1 MKLLSPLPT
10 VLLCERSTQQPNPR
24 VPGQALHH
32 QKMKAD
38 NQPLKIYVT
47 HVYAYT
53 YYLGAC
59 SPTSH
64 FLLLYL
70 IIFPLSC
77 PPPHTTIYSPIGS
90 WPPQGQ
96 ARGTGMLSSPPR
108 EKQNSSEVLHSKPA
122 INQLLTVSISSHSAQ
137 RSDYIANLQRNW
149 PGLG

>member
-1 MKLLSPLPT
+1 MTATHFLALRRLQSCAVVRACCYEAAVSFTYSVTLREKHTATTP
-10 VLLCERSTQQPNPR
+10 QGPR
-24 VPGQALHH
+24 QALHH

-47 HVYAYT
+47 HVHAYT

-77 PPPHTTIYSPIGS
+77 PPPHTTNLFPNWIL
-90 WPPQGQ
+90 
-96 ARGTGMLSSPPR
+96 AATRTGKRHRDVVIP
-108 EKQNSSEVLHSKPA
+108 SEGKA
-122 INQLLTVSISSHSAQ
+122 EQQ
-137 RSDYIANLQRNW
+137 
-149 PGLG
+149 